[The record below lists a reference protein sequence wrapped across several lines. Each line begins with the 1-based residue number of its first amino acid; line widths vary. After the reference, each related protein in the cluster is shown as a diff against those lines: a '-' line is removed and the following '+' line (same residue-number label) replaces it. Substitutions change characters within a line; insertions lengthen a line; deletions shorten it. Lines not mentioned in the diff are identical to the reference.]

1 MEMRPLTINDY
12 EDMVKLWIKSTLPFK
27 PKGRDSRRAITS
39 QMERDPSLFL
49 GAFENNTLVGVVIG
63 SYDYR
68 GKGWINRLAVNPK
81 YQRQGIGQR
90 LITSMEKILK
100 EKGAVVT
107 CALIEERNQ
116 ESIAIFEKRGY
127 VSEKSILYF
136 SKRESEDA

>member
-1 MEMRPLTINDY
+1 MKMRTLTINDY
-12 EDMVKLWIKSTLPFK
+12 EDMVKLWIESALPFK
-27 PKGRDSRRAITS
+27 SKGRDRRQAIADQIET
-39 QMERDPSLFL
+39 DPSLFL
-49 GAFENNTLVGVVIG
+49 GAFKNNTLIGVVIG

-68 GKGWINRLAVNPK
+68 GKGWINRLAVNTK
-81 YQRQGIGQR
+81 YQRQGIGHR

-107 CALIEERNQ
+107 CALIEETNQ
-116 ESIAIFEKRGY
+116 ESIAIFEKLGY

>member
-1 MEMRPLTINDY
+1 MEIRTLTIDDY
-12 EDMVKLWIKSTLPFK
+12 EDMVKLWIESALPFK
-27 PKGRDSRRAITS
+27 PKGRDSKRAIVG
-39 QMERDPSLFL
+39 QMETDPSLFL
-49 GAFENNTLVGVVIG
+49 GAFKNNTLVGVVIG

-81 YQRQGIGQR
+81 YQREGIGQR
-90 LITSMEKILK
+90 LITTMEKILK

-107 CALIEERNQ
+107 CALIEEKNQ
-116 ESIAIFEKRGY
+116 ESIAIFEKLGY

>member
-1 MEMRPLTINDY
+1 MEMRTLTINDY
-12 EDMVKLWIKSTLPFK
+12 EDMVKLWIKSALPFK
-27 PKGRDSRRAITS
+27 PKGRDSRQAIAD
-39 QMERDPSLFL
+39 QMETDPSLFL
-49 GAFENNTLVGVVIG
+49 GAFKNNTLISVVIG

-81 YQRQGIGQR
+81 YQRRGIGQR
-90 LITSMEKILK
+90 LITTMEKILK

-107 CALIEERNQ
+107 CALIEEKNQ
-116 ESIAIFEKRGY
+116 ESIAIFEKLGY

>member
-1 MEMRPLTINDY
+1 MEMRTLTINDY

-27 PKGRDSRRAITS
+27 PKGRDSRQAITS
-39 QMERDPSLFL
+39 QMEREPSLFL
-49 GAFENNTLVGVVIG
+49 GAFENTTLVGVIIG

-68 GKGWINRLAVNPK
+68 GKGWINRLAVHPK

-116 ESIAIFEKRGY
+116 ESIAIFEKLGY